1 MKYKAVF
8 FDLDGTLMDTSEG
21 VFGGGRYAME
31 TVGVPIPADAKWD
44 IFIGPPLGDCFRFS
58 FGVTDEELVEKLC
71 EAYHEYYMRE
81 GRFLAKFYPGILDV
95 LKELKKRGYKLG
107 IASMKNEDLV
117 QAMCRHFKVDGYFT
131 EQLGIDLMGTMTKS
145 DLVEEGFR
153 RMGLEAKDCVLVGDT
168 GTDVKGAQDAGCDCI
183 KVNWGFGFKSDEP
196 GSISRPEEILDLV

>member
-31 TVGVPIPADAKWD
+31 TVGVEIPSDAKWN
-44 IFIGPPLGDCFRFS
+44 IFIGPPLGDCFRLS
-58 FGVTDEELVEKLC
+58 FGVKDEDTVEKLC

-95 LKELKKRGYKLG
+95 LETLKQRGYKLG

-117 QAMCRHFKVDGYFT
+117 QAMCKHFGVDKYFSQ
-131 EQLGIDLMGTMTKS
+131 QLGIDLMGTMTKG
-145 DLVEEGFR
+145 DLLKEGFKR
-153 RMGLEAKDCVLVGDT
+153 LGLKPQECVLVGDT
-168 GTDVKGAQDAGCDCI
+168 DTDVRGAKEAGCDCI
-183 KVNWGFGFKSDEP
+183 KVNWGFGFTSDEK
-196 GSISRPEEILDLV
+196 GSISKPEEILNLV